1 MRISES
7 TPWTNRGDPGTTR
20 GAGMRLGSASVS
32 THLREG
38 LGPLAERPFRLLFSA
53 TTISTFGDAVEHI
66 ALAFAVLA
74 LPGASAG
81 DLGFV
86 LATRTVMNTV
96 VVVAGGV
103 ISDRVPRNVVLVGS
117 SLLQGG
123 SQAVTAGLI
132 LTDSASV
139 GSLILLAGVYGAGNG
154 LVIPAEVGLVPQTV
168 SDARLQ
174 QANALQGLSRNFVGV
189 LGPALG
195 GVFVV
200 AGSPGIALALDSVTF
215 FVAAALFA
223 AIRIPGHVQG
233 EGEGFLHELREG
245 WREFTRHTWLWST
258 VLLFGVSN
266 FVFVGC
272 WAVLGPVVAKEEL
285 GGAGAWATVLSAW
298 GIGAIVGGLA
308 ALRCRPKRP
317 LLASVVVSWPLL
329 LQLLALALYA
339 PVWALA
345 AASFLSGAGIAVH
358 LALWFTVFQ
367 REVPVHAQSR
377 VSSYD
382 ALGSFVLIPLGM
394 AAAGPVAERI
404 GIQPTLWAAFA
415 IALVCQVAIVLVPS
429 VRAIRAVDEELVATT

>member
-1 MRISES
+1 MRLRSAPVS
-7 TPWTNRGDPGTTR
+7 TP
-20 GAGMRLGSASVS
+20 
-32 THLREG
+32 LRER
-38 LGPLAERPFRLLFSA
+38 LGPLSERPFRLLFSA

-86 LATRTVMNTV
+86 LATRTVLNTV

-117 SLLQGG
+117 SLLQGT

-132 LTDSASV
+132 LTDSASI
-139 GSLILLAGVYGAGNG
+139 GSLIVLAGVYGAGNG

-174 QANALQGLSRNFVGV
+174 QANALQGLSRNFVSV

-195 GVFVV
+195 GIFVV
-200 AGSPGIALALDSVTF
+200 AGSPGIALAIDSMTF

-223 AIRIPGHVQG
+223 AIRIPGRAQR
-233 EGEGFLHELREG
+233 EGEGFFHELREG
-245 WREFTRHTWLWST
+245 WQEFTRHTWLWST

-266 FVFVGC
+266 FVFIGC

-308 ALRCRPKRP
+308 ALRYRPRRP
-317 LLASVVVSWPLL
+317 LLASVIVSWPVL
-329 LQLLALALYA
+329 LQLLCLALYA
-339 PVWALA
+339 PVWLLA
-345 AASFLSGAGIAVH
+345 AASILSGAGIAMH
-358 LALWFTVFQ
+358 LALWFTVVQ
-367 REVPVHAQSR
+367 REVPAHAQSR

-394 AAAGPVAERI
+394 AAAGPVADRI
-404 GIQPTLWAAFA
+404 GVQPTLLGAFA
-415 IALVCQVAIVLVPS
+415 IALVCLVSTALVPS
-429 VRAIRAVDEELVATT
+429 VRAIRAAEEELVATT

>member
-1 MRISES
+1 VS
-7 TPWTNRGDPGTTR
+7 TP
-20 GAGMRLGSASVS
+20 
-32 THLREG
+32 LRER
-38 LGPLAERPFRLLFSA
+38 LGPLSERPFRLLFSA

-86 LATRTVMNTV
+86 LATRTVFNTV

-117 SLLQGG
+117 SLLQGS

-139 GSLILLAGVYGAGNG
+139 GSLIVLAGVYGAGNG

-200 AGSPGIALALDSVTF
+200 AGSPGIALVIDSMTF

-223 AIRIPGHVQG
+223 AIRIPGRTQR
-233 EGEGFLHELREG
+233 EGEGFLHELRAG
-245 WREFTRHTWLWST
+245 WHEFTRHTWLWST

-298 GIGAIVGGLA
+298 GVGAIVGGLA
-308 ALRCRPKRP
+308 ALRYRPKRP
-317 LLASVVVSWPLL
+317 LLASVIVTWPLL

-339 PVWALA
+339 PVWLLA
-345 AASFLSGAGIAVH
+345 IASFLSGAGIAMH

-367 REVPVHAQSR
+367 REVPAHAQSR

-394 AAAGPVAERI
+394 AAAGPVADRI
-404 GIQPTLWAAFA
+404 GVQPTLWGAFA
-415 IALVCQVAIVLVPS
+415 IALVCLVATALVPS
-429 VRAIRAVDEELVATT
+429 VRAIRAADEELVATT

>member
-1 MRISES
+1 VS
-7 TPWTNRGDPGTTR
+7 TP
-20 GAGMRLGSASVS
+20 
-32 THLREG
+32 LRER
-38 LGPLAERPFRLLFSA
+38 LGPLSERPFRLLFSA

-86 LATRTVMNTV
+86 LATRTVLNTV

-132 LTDSASV
+132 LTDSASI

-200 AGSPGIALALDSVTF
+200 AGSPGIALAIDSTTF

-223 AIRIPGHVQG
+223 AIRIPGRAER
-233 EGEGFLHELREG
+233 EGEGFVHELREG
-245 WREFTRHTWLWST
+245 WQEFTRHTWLWST

-272 WAVLGPVVAKEEL
+272 WVVLGPVVAKEEL

-298 GIGAIVGGLA
+298 GIGAVVGGLA
-308 ALRCRPKRP
+308 ALRYRPKRP
-317 LLASVVVSWPLL
+317 LLASVIVSWPLL
-329 LQLLALALYA
+329 LQLLGLALYA
-339 PVWALA
+339 PVWLLA
-345 AASFLSGAGIAVH
+345 AASVLSGAGIAMH

-367 REVPVHAQSR
+367 REVPAHAQSR

-382 ALGSFVLIPLGM
+382 ALGSLVLIPLGM
-394 AAAGPVAERI
+394 AAAGPIADRI
-404 GIQPTLWAAFA
+404 GVQPTLWGAFA
-415 IALVCQVAIVLVPS
+415 IALVCLVSTALVPS
-429 VRAIRAVDEELVATT
+429 VRAIRAADEELVATT

>member
-1 MRISES
+1 VS
-7 TPWTNRGDPGTTR
+7 TP
-20 GAGMRLGSASVS
+20 
-32 THLREG
+32 LRER
-38 LGPLAERPFRLLFSA
+38 LGPLSERPFRLLFSA

-86 LATRTVMNTV
+86 LATRTVFNTV

-117 SLLQGG
+117 SLLQGS

-139 GSLILLAGVYGAGNG
+139 GSLIVLAGVYGAGNG

-200 AGSPGIALALDSVTF
+200 AGSPGIALVIDSMTF

-223 AIRIPGHVQG
+223 AIRIPGRAQR
-233 EGEGFLHELREG
+233 EGEGFLHELRAG
-245 WREFTRHTWLWST
+245 WHEFTRHTWLWST

-298 GIGAIVGGLA
+298 GVGAIVGGLA
-308 ALRCRPKRP
+308 ALRYRPKRP
-317 LLASVVVSWPLL
+317 LLASVIVTWPLL

-339 PVWALA
+339 PVWLLA
-345 AASFLSGAGIAVH
+345 IASFLSGAGIAMH

-367 REVPVHAQSR
+367 REVPAHAQSR

-394 AAAGPVAERI
+394 AAAGPVADRI
-404 GIQPTLWAAFA
+404 GVQPTLWGAFA
-415 IALVCQVAIVLVPS
+415 IALVCLVATALVPS
-429 VRAIRAVDEELVATT
+429 VRAIRAADEELVAAT